1 MAFLTK
7 SSWTAETTSRNK
19 IVVLL
24 AALFLCGFWCPAA
37 AAQLKHIGLSEFDK
51 LLICGKASFGKPVFV
66 KAWGSWLVET
76 MSAPSGEV
84 GSACGSRD
92 EITQAV
98 SSKSAGFFEGSDFV
112 FLVAPENTKLDGTY
126 RYGTWKRLRI
136 ITDVVDFEP
145 LINGSHKLTNQ
156 ERTAVAAVI
165 LEQARTVPLSPPT
178 EPDHNS
184 ETATLHQMLILDAHP
199 LNSSVESV
207 IAILGQQLGDKRLI
221 YGELR
226 DRKYQILWD
235 SPLLPGGIPGLGY
248 RDVDGDGTE
257 EISLRGSLPG
267 QRSHDTL
274 VIFDKLGN
282 ELTRQSQDCEFVRG
296 GDTSGTACPV
306 VAYSWTFEESQNG
319 RFEILARSDD
329 GIERY
334 RLVAGRFTL
343 QPAAKT
349 SRTKPSNTP
358 SGPK

>member
-1 MAFLTK
+1 VPGSAGPDRTHRALGIRQ
-7 SSWTAETTSRNK
+7 TANLR
-19 IVVLL
+19 
-24 AALFLCGFWCPAA
+24 
-37 AAQLKHIGLSEFDK
+37 
-51 LLICGKASFGKPVFV
+51 KASFGKPVFV
-66 KAWGSWLVET
+66 SALGSWLVET
-76 MSAPSGEV
+76 MSPSTGKA
-84 GSACGSRD
+84 SAACGSRD

-98 SSKSAGFFEGSDFV
+98 SSKFAGFFEGSDFV

-126 RYGTWKRLRI
+126 RYGTWKRLRVM
-136 ITDVVDFEP
+136 TDVVDFEP
-145 LINGSHKLTNQ
+145 LINGSRKLTNQ

-165 LEQARTVPLSPPT
+165 LDQARSTPLLPPT
-178 EPDHNS
+178 KPDPGS
-184 ETATLHQMLILDAHP
+184 ETATLHQLLILDAHR
-199 LNSSVESV
+199 LNPTTESV
-207 IAILGQQLGDKRLI
+207 IAILGQQLGDKRVI

-226 DRKYQILWD
+226 DGKYQILWD

-267 QRSHDTL
+267 QRSYDTL

-282 ELTRQSQDCEFVRG
+282 ELTKQSQDCEFARG
-296 GDTSGTACPV
+296 GDTSGTACPI

-334 RLVAGRFTL
+334 RLVARRFTL

-358 SGPK
+358 SRPK